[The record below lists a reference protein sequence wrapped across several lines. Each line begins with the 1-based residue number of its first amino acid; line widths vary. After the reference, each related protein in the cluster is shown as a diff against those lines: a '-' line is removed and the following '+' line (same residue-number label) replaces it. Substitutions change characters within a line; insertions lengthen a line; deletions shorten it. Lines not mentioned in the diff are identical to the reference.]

1 MSTSP
6 LGLNDYLRPPETLGR
21 QGILKVRSPLIQT
34 SQLMLPQTVENSE
47 NLFTFT
53 ESLSGSETPQKP
65 ISRINRFVGDDS
77 ELESTSEANINPNIS
92 DSTKESQTHPSPE
105 ENLPNNPL
113 SELHP
118 RLGKQLIQTQSL
130 ILTTTSDKL
139 LSPQT
144 PEYSESQLIK
154 NKSDNLPVVQPKW
167 SGDISQP
174 ISNSSLT
181 QSIDSTPENQQAFPI
196 QPSLNSENLTNL
208 NLIQSHSPLIQQSDL
223 IVSPKTSEP
232 SPERTSFQN
241 DETLEPWSSQFNLS
255 AESVPATD
263 NVQESWSNLTELI
276 DYENFNPSSNSQLTS
291 ESSKLI
297 TREQKESIPDSPA
310 SVSSSP
316 TKAEKVMGERE
327 ESVLIDEEQLEML
340 AIKVYNLLRQKL
352 EIERESHHFKTD
364 GSLPWLDTISQIN
377 PAKASAFSSNS
388 SPVGQLQTQTGSTVS
403 LVNYKLQT
411 LTRKVYQL
419 LQFKIETERERLG
432 FYYRG
437 NIPW

>member
-21 QGILKVRSPLIQT
+21 QGMLKVGSPLIQT
-34 SQLMLPQTVENSE
+34 AQLMLSQTVENSE
-47 NLFTFT
+47 NLFTFQ

-65 ISRINRFVGDDS
+65 ISIINRFVDDDS
-77 ELESTSEANINPNIS
+77 ELESTSEANINRNIYE
-92 DSTKESQTHPSPE
+92 STEESETHPSPE
-105 ENLPNNPL
+105 ENLQNNPL

-118 RLGKQLIQTQSL
+118 RLGEQLIQTQSR
-130 ILTTTSDKL
+130 ILTTISDKK

-144 PEYSESQLIK
+144 PEDSESQSIN

-174 ISNSSLT
+174 ISNFSST
-181 QSIDSTPENQQAFPI
+181 QSIDSTPENQAFPI
-196 QPSLNSENLTNL
+196 QPSVNSENLTNL

-232 SPERTSFQN
+232 SPEKTDFQN
-241 DETLEPWSSQFNLS
+241 DEIPEPWSSQFNLS

-263 NVQESWSNLTELI
+263 NVQKSWSNLTELI

-316 TKAEKVMGERE
+316 TQAEKVMGERE
-327 ESVLIDEEQLEML
+327 EPVLIDEEQLEML
-340 AIKVYNLLRQKL
+340 ARKVYNLLRQKL
-352 EIERESHHFKTD
+352 ERERESHHFKTD
-364 GSLPWLDTISQIN
+364 GSLAWVDTISQTN
-377 PAKASAFSSNS
+377 PVKASAFSSNT

-403 LVNYKLQT
+403 LVNYKLQI

-419 LQFKIETERERLG
+419 LQFKIETDRERLG
-432 FYYRG
+432 FYYTG
-437 NIPW
+437 NIPR

>member
-21 QGILKVRSPLIQT
+21 QGMLKVRSPLVQT
-34 SQLMLPQTVENSE
+34 SQLMLSQTVEPSE

-53 ESLSGSETPQKP
+53 ESLSGSETPEKP
-65 ISRINRFVGDDS
+65 ISRINRFVDDDS
-77 ELESTSEANINPNIS
+77 ELESTSEANINRNIS
-92 DSTKESQTHPSPE
+92 ESTEESQTHPSTE
-105 ENLPNNPL
+105 ENLQNNPL

-118 RLGKQLIQTQSL
+118 RLGEQLIQTQSR
-130 ILTTTSDKL
+130 ILTTASDKR

-144 PEYSESQLIK
+144 REDSESQSIN
-154 NKSDNLPVVQPKW
+154 NKSDNLPVVQAKW

-174 ISNSSLT
+174 ISNSSST
-181 QSIDSTPENQQAFPI
+181 QSVDSTPENQAFPI

-232 SPERTSFQN
+232 SPEKTDFQK
-241 DETLEPWSSQFNLS
+241 DETPEPWSSQFNLS
-255 AESVPATD
+255 AESVPVTE
-263 NVQESWSNLTELI
+263 NNQESWSNLAEFI
-276 DYENFNPSSNSQLTS
+276 DYDNFNSSSNSQLTS

-297 TREQKESIPDSPA
+297 TREQKQSIPDSPA

-316 TKAEKVMGERE
+316 TQAEKVMGERE

-340 AIKVYNLLRQKL
+340 ARKVYNLLRQKL
-352 EIERESHHFKTD
+352 ETERESHHFKTD

-377 PAKASAFSSNS
+377 PVKASAFSSNT
-388 SPVGQLQTQTGSTVS
+388 SPVGQLQTQTGSAVS

-419 LQFKIETERERLG
+419 LQFKIETDRERLG
-432 FYYRG
+432 FYYTG
-437 NIPW
+437 NIPR